1 MPRAVMNYLG
11 DVHEHVSVNGA
22 ASATAAKA
30 GA

>member
-1 MPRAVMNYLG
+1 MQGLMNYLG

-22 ASATAAKA
+22 VSATAAKA